1 MEHNHTHG
9 LEGANAYADALESVA
24 AALDAFSARM
34 RTRIGN
40 DERGFDSPF
49 SSRRAFAAPSH
60 GVFFFGESLTRGVNA
75 PLSLMGEPC
84 GRLSSLPFPTK
95 RSVNPHGAAHPFDSG
110 SGGFSQ
116 ISRTPAMQAN
126 HTNGQTVAV
135 NLDHPNNSLT
145 AKAVEA
151 FFTRGLAT
159 LPTAR
164 AIADALDEITL
175 QTLGALNAAA
185 IGRTDTL
192 VSLPRDAARD
202 IEALLVGL
210 RRAVGLAIA
219 EAEAPTAKDEREGE

>member
-1 MEHNHTHG
+1 
-9 LEGANAYADALESVA
+9 
-24 AALDAFSARM
+24 
-34 RTRIGN
+34 
-40 DERGFDSPF
+40 
-49 SSRRAFAAPSH
+49 
-60 GVFFFGESLTRGVNA
+60 
-75 PLSLMGEPC
+75 
-84 GRLSSLPFPTK
+84 
-95 RSVNPHGAAHPFDSG
+95 
-110 SGGFSQ
+110 
-116 ISRTPAMQAN
+116 MQAN

-145 AKAVEA
+145 AKAAEA

-159 LPTAR
+159 LPTAH

-210 RRAVGLAIA
+210 RRSVGLAIA
-219 EAEAPTAKDEREGE
+219 EAEEIAGDKGEDEE

>member
-1 MEHNHTHG
+1 MKHNRTHG
-9 LEGANAYADALESVA
+9 LEGADAYADALESVA

-40 DERGFDSPF
+40 DERGFSRPF
-49 SSRRAFAAPSH
+49 CIRRAFAAPSH
-60 GVFFFGESLTRGVNA
+60 GVFFIGESLTRGVNA
-75 PLSLMGEPC
+75 PLSFMGEPC
-84 GRLSSLPFPTK
+84 GRLSSLPFPYT
-95 RSVNPHGAAHPFDSG
+95 RSANPHGAAHPLAG
-110 SGGFSQ
+110 VCGGYPKR
-116 ISRTPAMQAN
+116 IRTPAMQAN

-159 LPTAR
+159 LPTAH

-219 EAEAPTAKDEREGE
+219 EAETPTAKDEREGE

>member
-1 MEHNHTHG
+1 MERETRYTHNG
-9 LEGANAYADALESVA
+9 QNRYCEAFALLAVNS
-24 AALDAFSARM
+24 DRM
-34 RTRIGN
+34 RVRIGN
-40 DERGFDSPF
+40 DERGFDSPLF
-49 SSRRAFAAPSH
+49 RRRAFAAPSH
-60 GVFFFGESLTRGVNA
+60 GVFFIGESLKRGINT
-75 PLSLMGEPC
+75 PLPFMGEPC
-84 GRLSSLPFPTK
+84 GRLSSLPFPSK

-110 SGGFSQ
+110 SGGYSQ
-116 ISRTPAMQAN
+116 FRRAPAMQAN

-159 LPTAR
+159 LPTAH

-219 EAEAPTAKDEREGE
+219 EAEEIAGDKGEDEE

>member
-1 MEHNHTHG
+1 
-9 LEGANAYADALESVA
+9 
-24 AALDAFSARM
+24 
-34 RTRIGN
+34 
-40 DERGFDSPF
+40 
-49 SSRRAFAAPSH
+49 
-60 GVFFFGESLTRGVNA
+60 
-75 PLSLMGEPC
+75 
-84 GRLSSLPFPTK
+84 
-95 RSVNPHGAAHPFDSG
+95 
-110 SGGFSQ
+110 
-116 ISRTPAMQAN
+116 MQAN

-135 NLDHPNNSLT
+135 NPDHPNNSLT

-159 LPTAR
+159 LPTAH

-175 QTLGALNAAA
+175 QTLGALNAA

-219 EAEAPTAKDEREGE
+219 EAEEIAGDKGEGEE

>member
-1 MEHNHTHG
+1 
-9 LEGANAYADALESVA
+9 
-24 AALDAFSARM
+24 
-34 RTRIGN
+34 
-40 DERGFDSPF
+40 
-49 SSRRAFAAPSH
+49 
-60 GVFFFGESLTRGVNA
+60 
-75 PLSLMGEPC
+75 
-84 GRLSSLPFPTK
+84 
-95 RSVNPHGAAHPFDSG
+95 
-110 SGGFSQ
+110 
-116 ISRTPAMQAN
+116 MQAN

-159 LPTAR
+159 LPTAH
-164 AIADALDEITL
+164 AIADA
-175 QTLGALNAAA
+175 LGALNAAA

-219 EAEAPTAKDEREGE
+219 EAETPTAKDEREGE

>member
-1 MEHNHTHG
+1 MKRETRYTPNG
-9 LEGANAYADALESVA
+9 QNRYSEAFALLAVNS
-24 AALDAFSARM
+24 DRM
-34 RTRIGN
+34 RVRIGN
-40 DERGFDSPF
+40 DERGFDSPLF
-49 SSRRAFAAPSH
+49 RRRAFAAPSH
-60 GVFFFGESLTRGVNA
+60 GVFFIGESLTRGVNA
-75 PLSLMGEPC
+75 PLSFMGEPC
-84 GRLSSLPFPTK
+84 GRLSSLPFPSK

-110 SGGFSQ
+110 SGGYSQ
-116 ISRTPAMQAN
+116 FRRTPAMQAN

-151 FFTRGLAT
+151 FFARGLAT
-159 LPTAR
+159 LPTAH

-210 RRAVGLAIA
+210 RRSVGLAIA
-219 EAEAPTAKDEREGE
+219 EAEEIAGDKGEDEE

>member
-1 MEHNHTHG
+1 MKRETRYTPNG
-9 LEGANAYADALESVA
+9 QNRYCEAFALLAVNS
-24 AALDAFSARM
+24 DRM
-34 RTRIGN
+34 RVRIGN
-40 DERGFDSPF
+40 DERGFDSPLYV
-49 SSRRAFAAPSH
+49 RRAFAAPSH
-60 GVFFFGESLTRGVNA
+60 GVFFIGESLTRGVNA
-75 PLSLMGEPC
+75 PLSFMGEPC
-84 GRLSSLPFPTK
+84 GRLSSLPFPYM

-110 SGGFSQ
+110 SGGYPKHV
-116 ISRTPAMQAN
+116 RTPAMQAN

-159 LPTAR
+159 LPTAH

-192 VSLPRDAARD
+192 VSLPRDTARD

-210 RRAVGLAIA
+210 RRSVGLAIA
-219 EAEAPTAKDEREGE
+219 EAEEIAGDKGEDEE

>member
-1 MEHNHTHG
+1 
-9 LEGANAYADALESVA
+9 
-24 AALDAFSARM
+24 
-34 RTRIGN
+34 
-40 DERGFDSPF
+40 
-49 SSRRAFAAPSH
+49 
-60 GVFFFGESLTRGVNA
+60 
-75 PLSLMGEPC
+75 
-84 GRLSSLPFPTK
+84 
-95 RSVNPHGAAHPFDSG
+95 
-110 SGGFSQ
+110 
-116 ISRTPAMQAN
+116 MQAN

-151 FFTRGLAT
+151 FFARGLAT
-159 LPTAR
+159 LPTAH

-219 EAEAPTAKDEREGE
+219 EAETPTAKDEGEGE

>member
-1 MEHNHTHG
+1 
-9 LEGANAYADALESVA
+9 
-24 AALDAFSARM
+24 
-34 RTRIGN
+34 
-40 DERGFDSPF
+40 
-49 SSRRAFAAPSH
+49 
-60 GVFFFGESLTRGVNA
+60 
-75 PLSLMGEPC
+75 
-84 GRLSSLPFPTK
+84 
-95 RSVNPHGAAHPFDSG
+95 
-110 SGGFSQ
+110 
-116 ISRTPAMQAN
+116 MQAN

-159 LPTAR
+159 LPTAH

-192 VSLPRDAARD
+192 VSLPRDTARD

-210 RRAVGLAIA
+210 RRSVGLAIA
-219 EAEAPTAKDEREGE
+219 EAEEIAGDKGEDEE

>member
-1 MEHNHTHG
+1 MKHNHNHG
-9 LEGANAYADALESVA
+9 LEGADAYAAALESVA

-40 DERGFDSPF
+40 DERGFSSPLYV
-49 SSRRAFAAPSH
+49 RRAFAAPSH

-75 PLSLMGEPC
+75 PLSFMGEPC
-84 GRLSSLPFPTK
+84 GRLSSLPFPYM
-95 RSVNPHGAAHPFDSG
+95 RSANPHGAAHPLAG
-110 SGGFSQ
+110 VCGGYSKHV
-116 ISRTPAMQAN
+116 RTPAMQAN
-126 HTNGQTVAV
+126 RTNGQTVAV

-159 LPTAR
+159 LPTAH

-219 EAEAPTAKDEREGE
+219 EAETPTAKDEREGE

>member
-1 MEHNHTHG
+1 MKRETRYTPNG
-9 LEGANAYADALESVA
+9 QNRYCEAFALLAVNS
-24 AALDAFSARM
+24 DRM
-34 RTRIGN
+34 RVRIGN
-40 DERGFDSPF
+40 DERGFDSPKYY
-49 SSRRAFAAPSH
+49 RRAFAAPSH
-60 GVFFFGESLTRGVNA
+60 GVFFIGESLTRGVNA
-75 PLSLMGEPC
+75 PLSFMGEPC
-84 GRLSSLPFPTK
+84 GEPSGSPFPIV

-110 SGGFSQ
+110 SGGYSKHY
-116 ISRTPAMQAN
+116 RTTPAMQAN

-159 LPTAR
+159 LPTAH

-192 VSLPRDAARD
+192 VSLPRDTARD

-210 RRAVGLAIA
+210 RRSVGLAIA
-219 EAEAPTAKDEREGE
+219 EAEETAEDKGEDEE